1 MPNVFKS
8 GSTSTNG
15 SIYKGQFTVGVNTNV
30 DFGPTS
36 ATSFWNGVI
45 PSSGGYTI
53 YQNKAA
59 NGPSIR
65 TAANDSSLVSI
76 LQSMGSTGSTAANV
90 LDWASQ
96 QSNIMVANIDYPSI
110 VTSGMVLSYDAGYV
124 SSYPTTAN
132 LWRDLSVSNITGNL
146 TNGPTFSSVSGGSIT
161 FDGTND
167 YVDCGNISSIIN
179 TTTITFSVWLKLA
192 ATGVNKCILGNEPY
206 YSNGILVNPVGFG
219 LRQRT
224 NNSYQL
230 SLGTNTFPP
239 IEYVPVIT
247 TTNWHNVS
255 VTTDG
260 TTARMYINGG
270 FVKSGGCTNTIGSTV
285 SFVLG
290 RVQTPTP
297 AEYWGGN
304 MAAFQLYNRTLSATE
319 VLQNYNAL
327 KSRFGL

>member
-1 MPNVFKS
+1 MPNLFKS
-8 GSTSTNG
+8 GNTATNG
-15 SIYKGQFTVGVNTNV
+15 CIYKGQFTVGVNTNV

-36 ATSFWNGVI
+36 TTSFWNGVI
-45 PSSGGYTI
+45 PVSGGYTI

-65 TAANDSSLVSI
+65 TAANDTELITI

-90 LDWASQ
+90 LNWASQ
-96 QSNIMVANIDYPSI
+96 QANIMVANIDYPSI

-206 YSNGILVNPVGFG
+206 YANGILVNPVGFG
-219 LRQRT
+219 FRQRS

-230 SLGTNTFPP
+230 SLGTNCAPT

-255 VTTDG
+255 MSTDG
-260 TTARMYINGG
+260 TNARMYINGSL
-270 FVKSGGCTNTIGSTV
+270 VATSGCTFTIGSTV

-290 RVQTPTP
+290 RVQTPSPT
-297 AEYWGGN
+297 EYWGGN
-304 MAAFQLYNRTLSATE
+304 MAAFQLYNRALSATE
-319 VLQNYNAL
+319 VLQNFNAL
-327 KSRFGL
+327 KTRFGL